1 MPNESDTEIDL
12 SIADN
17 DES

>member
-1 MPNESDTEIDL
+1 MPNESDAEIDL